1 LVLKPA
7 PAVDV
12 ATAYPKFPTPTTPG
26 GVESDREETRMASTS
41 KQDWIVQGIPTRV
54 LSAGGGPALVFLH
67 GTGGSGKVWF
77 NQLRRF
83 EPDYRVLAPDLPGYG
98 QTPLPEGIRSID
110 DYPGFILSLLDEAG
124 LAEAVL
130 IGNSMG
136 GRVALQLALDH
147 PERVS
152 GLVLVNA
159 SGLSL
164 PEFPIFHARDAA
176 PEEFAAR
183 LYYRASSR
191 GDIAERFVQ
200 SPEQVRARQTMLRL
214 TAGPLRHDMQDRLGE
229 VQAPTLVIWGEGDRI
244 IPPAYADAFVAGIP
258 NATLAMIARAGHVPM
273 LERPGA
279 VNEAIAR
286 FLAEHPQGVTP

>member
-1 LVLKPA
+1 
-7 PAVDV
+7 
-12 ATAYPKFPTPTTPG
+12 
-26 GVESDREETRMASTS
+26 MASTS

-54 LSAGGGPALVFLH
+54 LCAGEGPALVFLH

-83 EPDYRVLAPDLPGYG
+83 EPGYRVLAPDLPGYG
-98 QTPLPEGIRSID
+98 QTPLPENIRSID

-124 LAEAVL
+124 LSQAVL

-136 GRVALQLALDH
+136 GRVAMQLALDH
-147 PERVS
+147 PERVA

-159 SGLSL
+159 SGLKL
-164 PEFPIFHARDAA
+164 PGIPIFHARDAA

-200 SPEQVRARQTMLRL
+200 SPEQVRARQTMLTL

-229 VQAPTLVIWGEGDRI
+229 IQAPTLVIWGEGDRI

-258 NATLAMIARAGHVPM
+258 DATLAMIERAGHVPM

-286 FLAEHPQGVTP
+286 FLSERLKGVMP